1 MNRRLS
7 RGCILAV
14 TLALPFRASGQDA
27 SAREVRPLLAKYCVS
42 CHGKQK
48 PKAGLNLESVRDEE
62 AHRVWKRVWDRV
74 KSRQMPPS
82 DRPQPAAGERERV
95 LSWIVGVSS
104 IAAVCVVLVAI
115 TSVNQAAAAKAGDAP
130 ALLNDVAR
138 VYSLGVGQ
146 VRCAS
151 QLEWDTDP
159 HRTRFSWGYTNV
171 RGDYT
176 VLPPMICGGAMNVG
190 TVSVPAWQQAAG
202 VWMLVHEAFH
212 LRHWRFRRNEAK
224 VGCQTIVY
232 FTDAAARLGASDS
245 HAQELYPYGLALHDL
260 ELDLYPWHR
269 DPRCVVPPWFPPSA
283 P

>member
-1 MNRRLS
+1 MRLPGRKGRT
-7 RGCILAV
+7 RGAEGIVRCSWLAI
-14 TLALPFRASGQDA
+14 T
-27 SAREVRPLLAKYCVS
+27 
-42 CHGKQK
+42 
-48 PKAGLNLESVRDEE
+48 
-62 AHRVWKRVWDRV
+62 KRMLWWIPGTRLT
-74 KSRQMPPS
+74 
-82 DRPQPAAGERERV
+82 AAAF
-95 LSWIVGVSS
+95 LI
-104 IAAVCVVLVAI
+104 LVAVPGI
-115 TSVNQAAAAKAGDAP
+115 NHAAAARAADTP

-146 VRCAS
+146 VRCPP
-151 QLEWDTDP
+151 QPEWDADP

-171 RGDYT
+171 RSDYT
-176 VLPPMICGGAMNVG
+176 VLPPMICAGAMNVG
-190 TVSVPAWQQAAG
+190 SVSVPAWQQAAG

-245 HAQELYPYGLALHDL
+245 QAEELYPYGLALHDL

-269 DPRCVVPPWFPPSA
+269 DPKCVVPPWFPPSA